1 MILVILM
8 TTTCSKPSNKS
19 LSQAQLQEYVKLLPD
34 YPKRDTFTKQEQKR
48 IAMIPKRLKDWL
60 VEVVKYSNC
69 VKYSICNT
77 KNNNE

>member
-1 MILVILM
+1 
-8 TTTCSKPSNKS
+8 
-19 LSQAQLQEYVKLLPD
+19 
-34 YPKRDTFTKQEQKR
+34 
-48 IAMIPKRLKDWL
+48 MIPKRLKDWL